1 MSKITEIRATQAK
14 AMHEI
19 ISSLNNENAYASW
32 IYLMP
37 DSPTEEDFQD
47 FGENPEMFNEL
58 CNKFANLLGIYLC
71 DGIYMMNKLYTP
83 MNIHTGKSKNL
94 TSIDLKEHD
103 AKLKASTIKQFKEK
117 LKDIYNFTNLE
128 LEELDE
134 LADQLI
140 KTHK

>member
-1 MSKITEIRATQAK
+1 MNKTTEIRAIQAK

-19 ISSLNNENAYASW
+19 ISSLNNENAYESW

-37 DSPTEEDFQD
+37 DSPTEEDFKD

-58 CNKFANLLGIYLC
+58 CNKFVNLLGIYLC
-71 DGIYMMNKLYTP
+71 DGIFMMNRLYTP
-83 MNIHTGKSKNL
+83 MNIHTGKSKSL

-103 AKLKASTIKQFKEK
+103 AKLKASTIEQFKEK

-128 LEELDE
+128 LEELNE
-134 LADQLI
+134 LADQFT